1 MSAHCCG
8 DVACSSA
15 SADLRFRNALWVA
28 LVLNALMF
36 VVELGASW
44 TSGSVSLLADSID
57 FFGDAAN
64 YTISLVVLGM
74 GLATRARAALFK
86 AACMGAFGVFVL
98 GKALWTLMSGTC
110 PIPRRWARWAL
121 PRWPSTLASRGCCI
135 GSARATPTCAR
146 CGSARA
152 TMRSATWP

>member
-1 MSAHCCG
+1 MSAHCC
-8 DVACSSA
+8 SA
-15 SADLRFRNALWVA
+15 PATPAVDPRYRKVLWIA

-64 YTISLVVLGM
+64 YALSLAVLAM
-74 GLATRARAALFK
+74 ALSVRAKAALFK

-98 GKALWTLMSGTC
+98 GKAAWNLQTGVPPES
-110 PIPRRWARWAL
+110 
-121 PRWPSTLASRGCCI
+121 
-135 GSARATPTCAR
+135 
-146 CGSARA
+146 A
-152 TMRSATWP
+152 TMGAVGLVALVVNA